1 MAGCRPMARSSTGHS
16 ISRSGCSGRMPKWC
30 RAQLSAPRLVAGQDA
45 DEAVMRRVVVTGMG
59 IVSSIG
65 NNTQE
70 VLASLREAKPG
81 ISRAEKYAEL
91 GFRCQ
96 VHGAPTLNAEEA
108 IDRRAMRF
116 LGGGAAWNHV
126 AMEQAI
132 RDAGLEDG
140 EISHEMTGIIM
151 GSGGPST
158 RAIVEAADTARNKGP
173 KRVGPFAVPKAMS
186 STASA
191 TLATWFKIKGVNYSI
206 SSACA
211 TSNHCIGN
219 AAELIQ
225 WGKQDLV
232 FAGGCEELDWSLS
245 VLFDAMG
252 AMSTKYNERPHTAS
266 RAYDVNRDGFVI
278 AGGAGV
284 VVLEELEHAKARG
297 AKIYAEV
304 AGYGA
309 TSDGYDM
316 VAPSGEGAV
325 RCMKM
330 ALENVRAPVDYI
342 NPHATSTP
350 IGDLKEI
357 EAIRE
362 VFGAKCPPISAT
374 KSLTG
379 HSLGATGVQEAI
391 YSLLMMQSGFICE
404 SANIENLDPAFADI
418 PIVRERKDNISLG
431 CVLSNSFGFGGTNAS
446 VVFKRLDA

>member
-1 MAGCRPMARSSTGHS
+1 
-16 ISRSGCSGRMPKWC
+16 
-30 RAQLSAPRLVAGQDA
+30 
-45 DEAVMRRVVVTGMG
+45 MRRVVVTGMG

-70 VLASLREAKPG
+70 VLASLREAKSG
-81 ISRAEKYAEL
+81 ISRADKYAEL

-96 VHGAPTLNAEEA
+96 VHGAPTLDPSQSV
-108 IDRRAMRF
+108 DRRAMRF
-116 LGGGAAWNHV
+116 LGTGAAWNHV
-126 AMEQAI
+126 AMEQAL
-132 RDAGLEDG
+132 RDAGLDQN
-140 EISHEMTGIIM
+140 EISHERIGIIM

-158 RAIVEAADTARNKGP
+158 RTVVEAADITRTKGP

-225 WGKQDLV
+225 IGKQDMV
-232 FAGGCEELDWSLS
+232 FAGGCEELDWTLS

-252 AMSTKYNERPHTAS
+252 AMSSKYNDTPASAS
-266 RAYDVNRDGFVI
+266 RAYDVDRDGFVI

-284 VVLEELEHAKARG
+284 LVLEELEHAKARG
-297 AKIYAEV
+297 ARIYAEV

-309 TSDGYDM
+309 TSDGEDM

-330 ALENVRAPVDYI
+330 ALAGVKAPVDYI

-362 VFGAKCPPISAT
+362 VFGDKVPPIAAT

-379 HSLGATGVQEAI
+379 HSLGAAGVQEAI
-391 YSLLMMQSGFICE
+391 YSLLMMQNGFICE
-404 SANIENLDPAFADI
+404 SANIENLDPAMADM
-418 PIVRERKDNISLG
+418 PIVRERKDNAKLG
-431 CVLSNSFGFGGTNAS
+431 VVLSNSFGFGGTNAS
-446 VVFKRLDA
+446 IVFKRLDA

>member
-1 MAGCRPMARSSTGHS
+1 
-16 ISRSGCSGRMPKWC
+16 
-30 RAQLSAPRLVAGQDA
+30 
-45 DEAVMRRVVVTGMG
+45 MRRVVVTGMG

-70 VLASLREAKPG
+70 VLASLREAKSG
-81 ISRAEKYAEL
+81 ITHAEDQAKL
-91 GFRCQ
+91 GFRSQ
-96 VHGAPTLNAEEA
+96 VAGVPTLDASA
-108 IDRRAMRF
+108 IVDRRAMRF
-116 LGGGAAWNHV
+116 HGGGTAWNHV
-126 AMEQAI
+126 AMDQAI
-132 RDAGLEDG
+132 RDAALEEKD
-140 EISHEMTGIIM
+140 ISNPKTGIIM

-158 RAIVEAADTARNKGP
+158 KTIVEAADTTRTKGP

-219 AAELIQ
+219 AYEMIQ
-225 WGKQDLV
+225 AGKQDV
-232 FAGGCEELDWSLS
+232 MFAGGCEELDWTLS

-252 AMSTKYNERPHTAS
+252 AMSSGYNDKPAVAS
-266 RAYDVNRDGFVI
+266 RAYDKNRDGFVI

-284 VVLEELEHAKARG
+284 LVLEEYERAKARG
-297 AKIYAEV
+297 AKIYGEL

-309 TSDGYDM
+309 TSDGHDM

-325 RCMKM
+325 RCMQM
-330 ALENVRAPVDYI
+330 ALENVKLPVDYI

-350 IGDLKEI
+350 VGDIKEI

-391 YSLLMMQSGFICE
+391 YSLLMMNNGFICE
-404 SANIENLDPAFADI
+404 SAHIDEIDPDFADM
-418 PIVRERKDNISLG
+418 PIVRKRVDNAKLN
-431 CVLSNSFGFGGTNAS
+431 CVLSNSFGFGGTNATL
-446 VVFKRLDA
+446 VFKRHDA

>member
-1 MAGCRPMARSSTGHS
+1 
-16 ISRSGCSGRMPKWC
+16 
-30 RAQLSAPRLVAGQDA
+30 
-45 DEAVMRRVVVTGMG
+45 MRRVVVTGMG

-70 VLASLREAKPG
+70 VLASLREAKSG
-81 ISRAEKYAEL
+81 VVRADKYAEL
-91 GFRCQ
+91 GFRCH
-96 VHGAPTLNAEEA
+96 VHGAPTLDASEA
-108 IDRRAMRF
+108 VDRRAMRF

-132 RDAGLEDG
+132 RDAGLEES
-140 EISHEMTGIIM
+140 EISNERTGMVM

-158 RAIVEAADTARNKGP
+158 RAIVEAADIARSKGP
-173 KRVGPFAVPKAMS
+173 KRVGPFAVPKAMC

-191 TLATWFKIKGVNYSI
+191 TLATWFKIRGLSYSI

-219 AAELIQ
+219 AFELIQ
-225 WGKQDLV
+225 YGKQDMM
-232 FAGGCEELDWSLS
+232 FAGGCEELDWTLT

-252 AMSTKYNERPHTAS
+252 ALSSKYNDTPAKAS
-266 RAYDVNRDGFVI
+266 RAYDTDRDGFVI
-278 AGGAGV
+278 SAGAGV
-284 VVLEELEHAKARG
+284 LVLEELEHAKARG
-297 AKIYAEV
+297 ARIYAEL

-309 TSDGYDM
+309 TSDGADM
-316 VAPSGEGAV
+316 VAPSGEGAA
-325 RCMKM
+325 RCMRL
-330 ALENVRAPVDYI
+330 ALKDVKPPVDYI

-362 VFGAKCPPISAT
+362 VFGSGEKCPPISAT

-379 HSLGATGVQEAI
+379 HSQGATGVHEAI
-391 YSLLMMQSGFICE
+391 YSLLMMKNGFICE
-404 SANIENLDPAFADI
+404 SANIENLDPAFADM
-418 PIVRERKDNISLG
+418 PILRERRDNVTLG

-446 VVFKRLDA
+446 IVFKRLDA